1 MGSLHYRLTCPNS
14 HVHPRHFCAINMP
27 TCNLLWKKCSIFL
40 KWIYTSLSLFF
51 SMLMSYC
58 KFWIYRVGVNTK
70 QYDTYTK
77 LNYWTL
83 LHAFKMWW
91 LFIQLTCSAYLWICI
106 VVWVDY
112 VVRIGYMYHLERNN
126 FAYNVHMTIQNSFFA
141 WLQLGSV
148 RFGLF
153 REEGVR
159 DLGLLTI
166 FSNIW
171 WTKEDGHFHLL

>member
-1 MGSLHYRLTCPNS
+1 MQLTLEK
-14 HVHPRHFCAINMP
+14 VFD
-27 TCNLLWKKCSIFL
+27 FL
-40 KWIYTSLSLFF
+40 KMNLCVPIVIF
-51 SMLMSYC
+51 SMQMSYC
-58 KFWIYRVGVNTK
+58 KFWIYGVGVNTNL

-77 LNYWTL
+77 LNNWTL

-91 LFIQLTCSAYLWICI
+91 LFIQLTRSAYLWICI
-106 VVWVDY
+106 VVRVDY
-112 VVRIGYMYHLERNN
+112 VVRIAYMYHLERHN

-159 DLGLLTI
+159 NLGLLTI
-166 FSNIW
+166 GSLVTFDEQKRKAIFICYN
-171 WTKEDGHFHLL
+171 